1 MLEYTVKTIA
11 SVLAIMLVII
21 AAKVIGN
28 FSGKQIATENTKDL
42 QSTHNEKLKWFVNEF
57 AVNNINYHYPIKINE
72 EMYLINKSIIDED
85 RSMFVL
91 ENYRLNAPATA
102 SPIEIKAAEEST
114 REQVRNI
121 FCESLQERERLFTG
135 YSSVGII
142 QKITDANG
150 KLLFNIKIEKS
161 QCI

>member
-1 MLEYTVKTIA
+1 
-11 SVLAIMLVII
+11 
-21 AAKVIGN
+21 
-28 FSGKQIATENTKDL
+28 
-42 QSTHNEKLKWFVNEF
+42 
-57 AVNNINYHYPIKINE
+57 
-72 EMYLINKSIIDED
+72 
-85 RSMFVL
+85 MFFI
-91 ENYRLNAPATA
+91 ENYRLNDPAKE